1 MSCGWRQSGIVPNN
15 PGNISVW
22 FFFFCACLYLCYVS
36 KPKVCTCATE
46 WKAKWSRRFHQ
57 ICFVVCKMNALAPM
71 HAGGTTLTKFKSWWW
86 QNVHWCLY
94 FLQLLSGRQKIEC
107 LLWTLCSKCLIEMLL
122 SCITLTPWDS
132 ASVHWVTRR
141 QEIYSHVSC
150 LAVEDVVVLNS
161 WMVWRMISCL
171 GYTFHLW
178 CLVFISLLLY
188 SLYIDYVNF
197 LFVMLVSSYACQVD
211 VYNCCKGRNW
221 IIVLY

>member
-1 MSCGWRQSGIVPNN
+1 MIRH
-15 PGNISVW
+15 
-22 FFFFCACLYLCYVS
+22 
-36 KPKVCTCATE
+36 
-46 WKAKWSRRFHQ
+46 FHQ
-57 ICFVVCKMNALAPM
+57 ICLVVCRVNALTLM
-71 HAGGTTLTKFKSWWW
+71 HAGGMTLTRFKSWWW

-122 SCITLTPWDS
+122 SYITLTPWDS
-132 ASVHWVTRR
+132 ASIHWVIRR
-141 QEIYSHVSC
+141 QKMYSYFSC

-188 SLYIDYVNF
+188 SLYIDYINF
-197 LFVMLVSSYACQVD
+197 LFVMLLWS
-211 VYNCCKGRNW
+211 
-221 IIVLY
+221 

>member
-1 MSCGWRQSGIVPNN
+1 MHGETI
-15 PGNISVW
+15 
-22 FFFFCACLYLCYVS
+22 
-36 KPKVCTCATE
+36 KVIHVVFLLVLFQQAHGMCTCATE
-46 WKAKWSRRFHQ
+46 RNAKWLRRFHQ
-57 ICFVVCKMNALAPM
+57 ICFVVCKMNALASM
-71 HAGGTTLTKFKSWWW
+71 HAGGMTLTRFKSWWW

-132 ASVHWVTRR
+132 ASVHWVIRR
-141 QEIYSHVSC
+141 QEIYSHISC
-150 LAVEDVVVLNS
+150 LAVEGVVVLNS

-211 VYNCCKGRNW
+211 VYKCCKGRNW
-221 IIVLY
+221 IFVLY

>member
-1 MSCGWRQSGIVPNN
+1 MSCGWRQSGIVLNN
-15 PGNISVW
+15 PCNISVW
-22 FFFFCACLYLCYVS
+22 FFLACLYLCYVNKS
-36 KPKVCTCATE
+36 IVCTCATE

-57 ICFVVCKMNALAPM
+57 ICFIVCKMNAVAPM
-71 HAGGTTLTKFKSWWW
+71 HAGGMTLTRFKSWWW

-132 ASVHWVTRR
+132 ASVRWVVRR
-141 QEIYSHVSC
+141 QEIYSHISC

-171 GYTFHLW
+171 VIH
-178 CLVFISLLLY
+178 FISGAWY
-188 SLYIDYVNF
+188 
-197 LFVMLVSSYACQVD
+197 LFHCFSILCILIMWTFCL
-211 VYNCCKGRNW
+211 
-221 IIVLY
+221 